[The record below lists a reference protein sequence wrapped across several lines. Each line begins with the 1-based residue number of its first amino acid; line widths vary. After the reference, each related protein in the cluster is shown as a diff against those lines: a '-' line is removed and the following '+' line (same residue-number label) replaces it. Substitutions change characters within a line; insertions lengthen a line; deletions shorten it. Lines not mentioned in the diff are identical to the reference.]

1 MEITLRGIG
10 VSPGIAI
17 GPSCLYQVQ
26 TLNVARYTVADPA
39 AEISRFREAVEK
51 ARIDLQIITDRTA
64 EELGEKHAAIF
75 GVHMDMLSDP
85 AFSPEIEKRCKEESL
100 NSETLV
106 QDWMDNYSK
115 VMEQIDDPLF
125 KERAMDFI
133 DVGRRILSNLMEKEV
148 DTLDHL
154 EKPSVVVAHDL
165 TPSDTTNMDIA
176 NTLGLATDGG
186 GPTSH
191 MAILARAFEIPS
203 VVGLRYLAKQLKP
216 NDDIIVDGTKGFVIV
231 RPNEE
236 TIKHYEEEKKRQDAQ
251 RLALLEASTDGP
263 VSTIDG
269 TEVTTL
275 ANIELLAETQMSINA
290 KCQGVGLFRTEF
302 LFMNRSSLP
311 SEDEQFHSYR
321 KIMEAMGELP
331 VTMRTLDLGGDKI
344 IPSLNIDQ
352 ETNPQLG
359 WRSIRL
365 CLDRPDIFKAQLR
378 ALLRASTFGNM
389 RIMFP
394 MITGL
399 DQWRESKLVVD
410 QVKEDLTARKVEFNP
425 NVPIGCMIEVPAAV
439 EIADKLAIECDFFS
453 IGTNDLIQYT
463 LAVDRVNPRTA
474 RLYTPTHLAVLRMIK
489 RTLDAAKEADIPC
502 TICGEMAGDSML
514 TELLLGLG
522 ARSLSMSSVSLP
534 MVRAEISN
542 TRIPSAKTLIRKVM
556 DIASVSEITAL
567 LQTRSETRDTMSI
580 YLKLNEEKK
589 NSSEDVG

>member
-1 MEITLRGIG
+1 VEITLRGIG

>member
-1 MEITLRGIG
+1 VEITLRGIG

-17 GPSCLYQVQ
+17 GPSCLFQVQ
-26 TLNVARYTVADPA
+26 ALDVPRYTISDPKL
-39 AEISRFREAVEK
+39 EIKRFREAVDK
-51 ARIDLQIITDRTA
+51 ARADLQVIMDRTE
-64 EELGEKHAAIF
+64 EELGEQHAAIF
-75 GVHMDMLSDP
+75 NVHMEMLNDP

-100 NSETLV
+100 NAESLV
-106 QDWMDNYSK
+106 QDWMDNYSN

-133 DVGRRILSNLMEKEV
+133 DVGRRILSNLMEKDI

-165 TPSDTTNMDIA
+165 TPSDTTNMDIT

-203 VVGLRYLAKQLKP
+203 VVGLRFLGKQLQG
-216 NDDIIVDGTKGFVIV
+216 DDTIIVDGTKGYVIV
-231 RPNEE
+231 RPTESTVE
-236 TIKHYEEEKKRQDAQ
+236 RYEEEKTRQDAQ

-263 VSTIDG
+263 VTTIDG
-269 TEVTTL
+269 TEITTL
-275 ANIELLAETQMSINA
+275 ANIELLAETQKSINA

-311 SEDEQFHSYR
+311 SEEEQFHSYR
-321 KIMEAMGELP
+321 KIMEAMGDLS

-344 IPSLNIDQ
+344 IPSLNIDE

-378 ALLRASTFGNM
+378 ALYRASVFGNM
-389 RIMFP
+389 QIMFP

-399 DQWRESKLVVD
+399 DQWRSAKQVVEE
-410 QVKEDLTARKVEFNP
+410 VIEDLNARKVDFSP
-425 NVPIGCMIEVPAAV
+425 DVKIGCMIEVPAAV
-439 EIADKLAIECDFFS
+439 EIADKLAVECDFFS

-474 RLYTPTHLAVLRMIK
+474 HLYAPTHLSVLRMIK
-489 RTLDAAKEADIPC
+489 RTLDAAKTADIPC

-522 ARSLSMSSVSLP
+522 ARSLSMSSASLP
-534 MVRAEISN
+534 MVRAEIAN
-542 TRIPSAKTLIRKVM
+542 TKIPSAKSLVRKTM
-556 DIASVSEITAL
+556 DIGSVSEINAL
-567 LQTRSETRDTMSI
+567 LQNRAETRNTMAL
-580 YLKLNEEKK
+580 YLKHHGDKTR
-589 NSSEDVG
+589 D